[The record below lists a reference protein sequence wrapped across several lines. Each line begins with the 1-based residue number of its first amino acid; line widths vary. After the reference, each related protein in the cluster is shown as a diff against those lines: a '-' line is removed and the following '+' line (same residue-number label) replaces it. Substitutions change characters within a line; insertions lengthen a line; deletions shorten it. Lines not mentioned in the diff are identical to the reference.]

1 MDGIIRNYL
10 GFGGERDSLGCT
22 LHRFMATHTPDELS
36 FFFFL
41 SWHHSRFLFLP
52 FSLFFFVIFSIQ
64 WFFYSFCPPTSFLVV
79 TFFHDVFFLKCS
91 LCDSSYFPFL
101 RGFRF
106 SQAKHASKK
115 VNEFLKRKPD
125 LLMTFSSF
133 LFRCVIFAR
142 AEYDVYKS
150 LCVFFFF

>member
-1 MDGIIRNYL
+1 MTADGQLVAL
-10 GFGGERDSLGCT
+10 GHSDPDLNANGRD
-22 LHRFMATHTPDELS
+22 HQEL
-36 FFFFL
+36 F
-41 SWHHSRFLFLP
+41 R
-52 FSLFFFVIFSIQ
+52 

-125 LLMTFSSF
+125 LLMT
-133 LFRCVIFAR
+133 CVIFAR

-150 LCVFFFF
+150 LGGKKV